1 MVLVAA
7 SIPSHRNQQGDDQR
21 PSQFLMVR
29 ICHDTMRDT
38 QRGLVKIKARAMNAF
53 FAWRVPA
60 EIFRSL
66 RPAANAGKCPGGS
79 LKPAGLG
86 DG

>member
-1 MVLVAA
+1 
-7 SIPSHRNQQGDDQR
+7 
-21 PSQFLMVR
+21 
-29 ICHDTMRDT
+29 MRDT